1 MFLLTKQH
9 FMKHRDGQKIQ
20 LRFAGPI
27 ERLERLERLEKFEI
41 AA

>member
-1 MFLLTKQH
+1 MFLITKQH

-27 ERLERLERLEKFEI
+27 ERLERLEKFEI

>member
-1 MFLLTKQH
+1 MFVLTKQH
-9 FMKHRDGQKIQ
+9 FMKHHDCQKIQ

>member
-1 MFLLTKQH
+1 MFLITKQH

>member
-20 LRFAGPI
+20 LRFVGPI
-27 ERLERLERLEKFEI
+27 EKLDKLEMLEI
-41 AA
+41 AT

>member
-1 MFLLTKQH
+1 MFVLTKQH

-20 LRFAGPI
+20 LRFVGPI